1 MTNREIISEVVGD
14 LRALQVDD
22 RVSERYVLTKLKNVN
37 ALLLKR
43 ENDTLRLYDD
53 NNVWFP
59 IECLQMEELDPKAYP
74 DGCRG
79 TNVINKIYNY
89 TRSLYPIPQIYS
101 SKVGPLIREVQT
113 LDDAGTYQPTTPT
126 EYARIVQREFQNPN
140 IRYYWFDGLGRLV
153 IPNSATRMVTMTA
166 SFREPWKAM
175 LIDACNPTSVTTVST
190 VPTGNSCDTS
200 SISTTTT
207 SNTCPAPL
215 DDPFLC
221 PTHLIGTVKEL
232 ATKDL
237 FDFYKRNITDPVP
250 DDDNNSKQDRKNNGN
265 Q

>member
-22 RVSERYVLTKLKNVN
+22 YISERYVLSKLKNVN

-43 ENDTLRLYDD
+43 ENDQFRLYDD

-59 IECLQMEELDPKAYP
+59 IECLEMEELDPKAYP
-74 DGCRG
+74 DGCKG
-79 TNVINKIYNY
+79 SNVFNKIYNY
-89 TRSLYPIPQIYS
+89 TRSKYGIPQLYS
-101 SKVGPLIREVQT
+101 SKIGPLIREIQT

-126 EYARIVQREFQNPN
+126 EYARIVNREFQNPN
-140 IRYYWFDGLGRLV
+140 IRYYWFDGMQRLV
-153 IPNSATRMVTMTA
+153 IPNSATRMVTMVA

-175 LIDACNPTSVTTVST
+175 LIDACKNNSMTVVST
-190 VPTGNSCDTS
+190 VPNGDVCA
-200 SISTTTT
+200 TT
-207 SNTCPAPL
+207 SVSTATVPTLCPEPL

-221 PTHLIGTVKEL
+221 PTHLVSTVKEM

-237 FDFYKRNITDPVP
+237 FDFYKRDITDPVP
-250 DDDNNSKQDRKNNGN
+250 DNDNNSKQDRKSP
-265 Q
+265 